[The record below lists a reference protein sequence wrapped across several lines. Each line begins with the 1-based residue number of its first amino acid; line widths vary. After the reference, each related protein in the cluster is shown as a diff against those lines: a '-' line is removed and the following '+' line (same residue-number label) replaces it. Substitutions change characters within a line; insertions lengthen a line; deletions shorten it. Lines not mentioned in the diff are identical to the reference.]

1 MNILIVSQYFYPEP
15 FRINDLAHEFKKR
28 GHNLTILTGIPNYPD
43 GKYYEGYGVFK
54 KNREDYKGFK
64 IFRSPLI
71 SRGSGS
77 SFRLSV
83 NYISFIF
90 GSIFTSFFLLNK
102 KFDIIFVFEPSP
114 ITVCLPAIF
123 IKKIKKIPICFWV
136 LDLWP
141 ESVKSAGNL
150 KSGIILKF
158 LNSLVKYIYTN
169 SDKILVSSEGF
180 IKSIVEKGVNK
191 KKINF
196 LPQWAENVFKPVKP
210 DKNDLNFIPKNSFK
224 IMFAGNI
231 GAAQDFPSI
240 IKAAIILKNNKKVQ
254 WIILGGGRKENWVKS
269 EIKKHNLENCFHLI
283 GRYPLDRMPR
293 FYAQADCLFF
303 SLKKDYIFSI
313 TIPAKV
319 QTYLACAKPILAMID
334 GEASKIIDDAKAGL
348 TCPSESPEL
357 LAKNIEKYMTFNQL
371 ELNEFGKNA
380 LNYSTNQFERTMLID
395 RIEDIFYKI
404 ID

>member
-1 MNILIVSQYFYPEP
+1 
-15 FRINDLAHEFKKR
+15 
-28 GHNLTILTGIPNYPD
+28 
-43 GKYYEGYGVFK
+43 
-54 KNREDYKGFK
+54 
-64 IFRSPLI
+64 
-71 SRGSGS
+71 
-77 SFRLSV
+77 
-83 NYISFIF
+83 
-90 GSIFTSFFLLNK
+90 
-102 KFDIIFVFEPSP
+102 
-114 ITVCLPAIF
+114 
-123 IKKIKKIPICFWV
+123 
-136 LDLWP
+136 
-141 ESVKSAGNL
+141 
-150 KSGIILKF
+150 
-158 LNSLVKYIYTN
+158 
-169 SDKILVSSEGF
+169 
-180 IKSIVEKGVNK
+180 
-191 KKINF
+191 
-196 LPQWAENVFKPVKP
+196 
-210 DKNDLNFIPKNSFK
+210 
-224 IMFAGNI
+224 MFAGNI